1 MILNNQKPITMRK
14 TILLLFSVML
24 TITAAAQTARKF
36 TLNLTDNGE
45 ATLAVYL
52 PENPTGRAVVDCPGG
67 GYSHLSM
74 ENEGHNWAPFFNK
87 QGIAYFVLKYRMP
100 KGDREMPM
108 SDARKAMRTVRD
120 SADVW
125 GVNRRDVGIM
135 GFSAGGHLAST
146 ISTHTEWA
154 ERPDFSI
161 LFYPVVSMNERE
173 THKGSCVNF
182 LGTEGQ
188 KDRNLVRQFSNFNA
202 VRRHLTP
209 PAIILLANDDRAV
222 PPVTNGIAYYSA
234 MRRAGNECALHVYPS
249 GGHGFGI
256 KDNFKYHQQMLDDLT
271 NWLKNHKAPKKDA
284 IRVACIGNS
293 ITDGMGIDM
302 ASIFGYPAQLQR
314 LLGNNYVVK
323 NFGVSGR
330 TMLQKGDHPYMIEQA
345 WKDAK
350 AFIQTSTNRNS
361 ESPDIVIIKLGTNDS
376 KPENWQ
382 YGAEFEQDMQT
393 MIDSLCPLV
402 PVLNKKGKPTKK
414 MKRADS
420 PKIYLCTPI
429 PAYKE
434 PWGITNK
441 VLNDNVIPAIR
452 RVAEK
457 NGLTIIEMNSEFK
470 PDNQLMQRD
479 GIHPTDKGA
488 RRMAEIVAA
497 KVKP

>member
-1 MILNNQKPITMRK
+1 MKK
-14 TILLLFSVML
+14 SVLLFFSAML
-24 TITAAAQTARKF
+24 SMSAVSQTARTF
-36 TLNLTDNGE
+36 TLNLTEDGE
-45 ATLAVYL
+45 ATLAAYL

-74 ENEGHNWAPFFNK
+74 ENEGHNWAGFFNK
-87 QGIAYFVLKYRMP
+87 QGIAFFVLKYRMP
-100 KGDREMPM
+100 KGNRELPI

-125 GVNRRDVGIM
+125 GINRRDVGIM

-146 ISTHTEWA
+146 ISTHTEWV

-161 LFYPVVSMNERE
+161 LFYPVISMNERD

-182 LGTEGQ
+182 LGAEGQ
-188 KDRNLVRQFSNFNA
+188 KDKRLVRQFSNFNA

-209 PAIILLANDDRAV
+209 HAIILLANDDRAV

-234 MRRAGNECALHVYPS
+234 MRMSGNECALHVYPS

-256 KDNFKYHQQMLDDLT
+256 KENFKYHGQMLSDLT
-271 NWLKNHKAPKKDA
+271 NWLNNHKAPKNGA

-314 LLGNNYVVK
+314 LLGSNYEVK

-350 AFIQTSTNRNS
+350 AFIKTSQNKSSDN
-361 ESPDIVIIKLGTNDS
+361 PDIVIIKLGTNDS
-376 KPENWQ
+376 KPENWK
-382 YGAEFEQDMQT
+382 YGSDFEQDMQA

-402 PVLNKKGKPTKK
+402 PILNKKGKPTKK

-420 PKIYLCTPI
+420 PKIFLCTPI
-429 PAYKE
+429 PAYRE
-434 PWGITNK
+434 PWGITNH
-441 VLNDNVIPAIR
+441 VLRDSVIPAIR
-452 RVAEK
+452 RVADK
-457 NGLTIIEMNSEFK
+457 NGLPIIDLNTGFI

-488 RRMAEIVAA
+488 RRMAEIVAE
-497 KVKP
+497 KIKK